1 MRTTSIVILAIVL
14 FASTNALTAQ
24 DIIRA
29 VNFARKY
36 PKIVSER
43 IAKKYAGKTGPAH
56 DPTCYTDA
64 INFLSVQPS
73 LKPLVENIGADLAAY
88 KHSKYIVKNLNQI
101 SHTGEGGSSVK
112 ERILAV
118 GQWIACWGYSENIA
132 ATFRQDAAFI
142 SADEFVEMWII
153 DEGLQPG
160 RGHRFNMFDVKMTS
174 QGCGVYQGPMKP
186 NGVSYTGTVVTCIGV
201 KGYSI
206 GPIGIAQLPEA
217 GLTMAKNG
225 VRFTGV

>member
-24 DIIRA
+24 CIIKA
-29 VNFARKY
+29 VNFARKN
-36 PKIVSER
+36 PLIIRDR
-43 IAKKYAGKTGPAH
+43 IQAKFGNMTGPAH

-64 INFLSVQPS
+64 INFLSVQPP
-73 LKPLVENIGADLAAY
+73 LKPLRENIGADLAAY
-88 KHSKYIVKNLNQI
+88 KHSKYIVQNLNQI

-112 ERILAV
+112 DRILAV

-142 SADEFVEMWII
+142 SADEFVQMWIV
-153 DEGLQPG
+153 DEGVPS
-160 RGHRFNMFDVKMTS
+160 RGHRTNIYNARMTE
-174 QGCGVYQGPMKP
+174 QGCGIYQGLMKP
-186 NGVSYTGTVVTCIGV
+186 DGVTYTGTVVTCDGV

-206 GPIGIAQLPEA
+206 NPVGIAQLPEA

-225 VRFTGV
+225 VGFTGV

>member
-14 FASTNALTAQ
+14 FASTNALTSQ

-36 PKIVSER
+36 PKIVAER
-43 IAKKYAGKTGPAH
+43 IAKKYSGRAGPAH

-64 INFLSVQPS
+64 INFLNAQPS
-73 LKPLVENIGADLAAY
+73 LKPLYENIGADLAAY
-88 KHSKYIVKNLNQI
+88 KHSKYIVQNLNQI

-112 ERILAV
+112 DRILAV
-118 GQWIACWGYSENIA
+118 GVWIDCWAISENIA

-174 QGCGVYQGPMKP
+174 QGCGVYQGLMKP
-186 NGVSYTGTVVTCIGV
+186 NGVSYTGTVVTCVGV